1 MRRFGKKETKIFEML
16 HLTHLGRFHKG
27 DEVGTAIEVRQGDS
41 ICLNAA
47 FHTLW
52 SCPNIGS
59 YDTNFGLITL
69 RLDPD
74 KFGRRTNCRP
84 CVTGLSLAMLYL
96 TATKQSSSSA

>member
-52 SCPNIGS
+52 SC
-59 YDTNFGLITL
+59 LTL
-69 RLDPD
+69 
-74 KFGRRTNCRP
+74 GRT
-84 CVTGLSLAMLYL
+84 TQILASSLYVL
-96 TATKQSSSSA
+96 TPINLVVGPIVARV